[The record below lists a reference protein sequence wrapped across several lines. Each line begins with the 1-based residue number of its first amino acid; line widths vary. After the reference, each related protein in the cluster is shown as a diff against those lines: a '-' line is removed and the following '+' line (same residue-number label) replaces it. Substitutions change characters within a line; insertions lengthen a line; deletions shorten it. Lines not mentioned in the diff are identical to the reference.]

1 MTKPTISPAAISLT
15 GLAVEYCKY
24 LESCAEEE
32 AADFCQQM
40 LRYLP
45 RIYMTAFDLKPYG
58 ESTEGADNGAIIDE
72 LDEEQ
77 YENIRT
83 QAAGVLGEFDTYLD
97 TMVDDMRFSDT
108 PVAVSLAEQLADI
121 YQTAYDFAQSMRE
134 APTEAVP
141 EVLADFKY
149 RFDSYMSQPIC
160 SAMRATDFI
169 YHNELK

>member
-1 MTKPTISPAAISLT
+1 
-15 GLAVEYCKY
+15 
-24 LESCAEEE
+24 
-32 AADFCQQM
+32 
-40 LRYLP
+40 
-45 RIYMTAFDLKPYG
+45 MTAFDLKPYG

-149 RFDSYMSQPIC
+149 RFDSYLSQTIC
-160 SAMRATDFI
+160 SALRATDFI

>member
-32 AADFCQQM
+32 GADFCQQM

-134 APTEAVP
+134 TPTEAVP

-149 RFDSYMSQPIC
+149 RFDSYLSQTIC

>member
-1 MTKPTISPAAISLT
+1 MTKSSISPAAISLT
-15 GLAVEYCKY
+15 GLAVEYCKF

-32 AADFCQQM
+32 PSDFCRQM

-45 RIYMTAFDLKPYG
+45 LIYMTPVDLKPYG
-58 ESTEGADNGAIIDE
+58 DSTDGADNGAIIDE

-77 YENIRT
+77 YESIRT

-97 TMVDDMRFSDT
+97 TMVDDMRYSDT

-134 APTEAVP
+134 APAEAVP

-149 RFDSYMSQPIC
+149 RFDSYLSQTIC

>member
-1 MTKPTISPAAISLT
+1 MTKSSISPAAISLT
-15 GLAVEYCKY
+15 GLAVEYCKF
-24 LESCAEEE
+24 LESCTEEE
-32 AADFCQQM
+32 PSDFCRQM

-58 ESTEGADNGAIIDE
+58 DSTDGADNGAIIDE

-77 YENIRT
+77 YESIRT

-97 TMVDDMRFSDT
+97 TMVDDMRYSDT

-134 APTEAVP
+134 APAEAVP

-149 RFDSYMSQPIC
+149 RFDSYLSQTIC

>member
-1 MTKPTISPAAISLT
+1 MTKSSISPAAISLT
-15 GLAVEYCKY
+15 GLAVEYCKF

-32 AADFCQQM
+32 PADFCRQM

-58 ESTEGADNGAIIDE
+58 DSTDGADNGAIIDE

-77 YENIRT
+77 YESIRT

-97 TMVDDMRFSDT
+97 TMVDDMRYSDT

-134 APTEAVP
+134 APAEAVP

-149 RFDSYMSQPIC
+149 RFDSYLSQTIC

>member
-1 MTKPTISPAAISLT
+1 MTEPQISPAAISLT

-24 LESCAEEE
+24 IETCAEND
-32 AADFCQQM
+32 AADLCRQM

-45 RIYMTAFDLKPYG
+45 RIYMTAFDIKPYG
-58 ESTEGADNGAIIDE
+58 ECTDGDDNGAIIDE

-77 YENIRT
+77 YENVRT

-97 TMVDDMRFSDT
+97 TMVDDMRYSDT

-121 YQTAYDFAQSMRE
+121 YQIAFDFAQSMRE
-134 APTEAVP
+134 APTEALP
-141 EVLADFKY
+141 EVLADFKF
-149 RFDSYMSQPIC
+149 RFDNYLSQTIC
-160 SAMRATDFI
+160 SAMRACDFI